1 MPPLN
6 GALNSAPA
14 QTGCG
19 KCLVFQATAILAI
32 LENYQ
37 QADGS
42 VVVPEVLR
50 PWVGKDRIGPKAKR
64 K

>member
-1 MPPLN
+1 
-6 GALNSAPA
+6 
-14 QTGCG
+14 
-19 KCLVFQATAILAI
+19 

-50 PWVGKDRIGPKAKR
+50 PYMKCDCITKR